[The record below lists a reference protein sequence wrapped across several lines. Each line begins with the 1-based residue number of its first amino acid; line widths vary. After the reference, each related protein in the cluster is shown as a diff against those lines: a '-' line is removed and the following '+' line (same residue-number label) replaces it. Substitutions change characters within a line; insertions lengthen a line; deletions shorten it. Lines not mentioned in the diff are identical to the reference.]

1 MVNKI
6 LKSLHQKVG
15 EWPFISN
22 SPFSMVE
29 LNLKPS
35 KMSKD
40 IFLKIKYQLLNQQI
54 RLILFYLL
62 PFIASFLLHK
72 GEINLM

>member
-1 MVNKI
+1 
-6 LKSLHQKVG
+6 
-15 EWPFISN
+15 
-22 SPFSMVE
+22 MVE